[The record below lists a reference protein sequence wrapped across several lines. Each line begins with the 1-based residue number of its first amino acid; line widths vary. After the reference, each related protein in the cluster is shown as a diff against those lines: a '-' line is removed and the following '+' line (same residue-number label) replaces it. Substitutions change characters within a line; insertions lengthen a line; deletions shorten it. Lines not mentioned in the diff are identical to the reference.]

1 MDLTPVPRQVW
12 TQVQDASQV
21 GEARRL
27 AQALCRLH
35 AVDEVTAGS
44 VAIVATELATNV
56 LRHGGGGH
64 VLMQRLVT
72 GQGQTIELL
81 SLDRGPG
88 MPDVG
93 RCLQDGFST
102 GGTAGT
108 GLGAV
113 QRLADEFD
121 VFSAPGQGTV
131 VLARLRGPDAPAP
144 AGAPRWAATQLCAPG
159 ESLCGDTWH
168 VRADAGTVRLVV
180 VDGLGHGPLAADAAR
195 SALQACD
202 AEPDAG
208 PEKLL
213 DAIHAQA
220 QGTRGVAA
228 AVCRIELESGRVRFA
243 GVGNISA
250 CILAPGAGG
259 RGLMSHNGIL
269 GVQARRVQGFDYE
282 LPEGALLVMHSDGV
296 QTRWNLDDYPGL
308 RQRHPATIA
317 ALLTRDFV
325 RGRDDATVIAL
336 RRAA

>member
-1 MDLTPVPRQVW
+1 MDLSPVPRQVW

-21 GEARRL
+21 GEARRQ

-35 AVDEVTAGS
+35 EVDEVTAGS

-64 VLMQRLVT
+64 VLAQRLYT
-72 GQGQTIELL
+72 ARGPTIELL

-131 VLARLRGPDAPAP
+131 VLARLVGPDAAP
-144 AGAPRWAATQLCAPG
+144 QATNARWGAMQLCAPG

-168 VRADAGTVRLVV
+168 MRADDGVMRLVV
-180 VDGLGHGPLAADAAR
+180 VDGLGHGPLAAEAAR
-195 SALQACD
+195 QAARAC
-202 AEPDAG
+202 EVEAG
-208 PEKLL
+208 ADPETLL
-213 DAIHAQA
+213 DAIHRHAH
-220 QGTRGVAA
+220 GTRGAAA
-228 AVCRIELESGRVRFA
+228 AVCRIDLGSGRVRFA

-250 CILAPGAGG
+250 TILAPGSGG

-269 GVQARRVQGFDYE
+269 GVQVRRIQAFDHDF
-282 LPEGALLVMHSDGV
+282 PASALLVMHSDGL

-317 ALLTRDFV
+317 ALLARDFL
-325 RGRDDATVIAL
+325 RGRDDATVVAL